1 MSEQTIIIIVASALL
16 LALGLSIIFDDDKYS
31 S

>member
-1 MSEQTIIIIVASALL
+1 MSEQTIIIVASALL